1 MEITLT
7 NFLWII
13 VVALPISL
21 SGMLLLRKRLGL
33 EYLRNN
39 HEVSDPMVAVMGM
52 LFAILLGFVL
62 ANSMDRFE
70 QARTTVRDEAGAV
83 GDIVRLSAGLPPAI
97 GVRVYNKSLRY
108 VDSVIDDDWKS
119 MRSDK
124 LSEKTQSL
132 FGELWSEAVHYSPQ
146 TQGESN
152 IHQAIIE
159 AMKVASECRR
169 TRTAQ
174 LTYRIPQNLWI
185 VVLLGA
191 LTTVVFTYFLA
202 VENVKVQIFMTSVVT
217 LVIGLNIYMLCGY
230 DAPYSGDICITPAP
244 FEAIR
249 IVFKP
254 VPEPAVAPA
263 VTPAATP
270 APAATVAP
278 AAK

>member
-1 MEITLT
+1 MQITLI

-13 VVALPISL
+13 VVLLPLSL
-21 SGMLLLRKRLGL
+21 GGMLLVRKRLGL

-39 HEVSDPMVAVMGM
+39 HQVSDPMVAVIGM

-70 QARTTVRDEAGAV
+70 QARSTVIEEAGAA
-83 GDIVRLSAGLPPAI
+83 GDILRLSAGLPPTV
-97 GVRVYNKSLRY
+97 GVRIHNKCLRY

-119 MRSDK
+119 MQSDK
-124 LSEKTQSL
+124 LSEKTQGL
-132 FGELWSEAVHYSPQ
+132 FSELWKEGVRLAPQ

-152 IHQAIIE
+152 LHQSMIDAL
-159 AMKVASECRR
+159 KVASECRR

-185 VVLLGA
+185 VVLVGA
-191 LTTVVFTYFLA
+191 VTTVMFTYFLA
-202 VENVKVQIFMTSVVT
+202 VENLKVQIFMTSVVT
-217 LVIGLNIYMLCGY
+217 LVIGLNIYMLSGY

-249 IVFKP
+249 LVFKP
-254 VPEPAVAPA
+254 LPEISPSGH
-263 VTPAATP
+263 
-270 APAATVAP
+270 
-278 AAK
+278 